1 MKIARILA
9 ALAGI
14 LTLGVLAVTAFGQD
28 NTVWLCANK
37 EILNVSERCLTDS
50 ESLEAF
56 VLWDLTADSEVT
68 CPPED
73 IQDEGWVGPD
83 SEDETT
89 SVTFLS
95 PTTNCKPTSKA
106 LNLKEEEVTNVCEAV
121 VSPGILPL
129 HLPWQTLI
137 LLKTGITYEEIGE
150 SAGHGEPGYEV
161 TCKTA
166 LGNVTDKCEKP
177 ATEGNDLPLDNLV
190 GSATEVPLVDV
201 LFPFKAVNSNKE
213 RAKCSVG
220 GAESGAFE
228 GEILLEALT
237 NNGVPLSLETSD
249 VNEA

>member
-56 VLWDLTADSEVT
+56 VLWDLTADSEVQCVAGSIT
-68 CPPED
+68 
-73 IQDEGWVGPD
+73 DEGWVGPD

-89 SVTFLS
+89 EVNFVAS
-95 PTTNCKPTSKA
+95 TTNCKPTSKA
-106 LNLKEEEVTNVCEAV
+106 LNLKEEEATNVCQSV
-121 VSPGILPL
+121 VSPGIVAVD
-129 HLPWQTLI
+129 LPWQTLI
-137 LLKTGITYEEIGE
+137 LLKAGIAYEEIGE
-150 SAGHGEPGYEV
+150 SSGHGEPGYEV

-166 LGNVTDKCEKP
+166 LGNVTDKCLKT
-177 ATEGNDLPLDNLV
+177 AEGNDLPLDNLV

-201 LFPFKAVNSNKE
+201 LFPFKPVNSNSE

-237 NNGVPLSLETSD
+237 NNGVPLSLEVSD